1 MLEATSVLEGPAR
14 PHDASYENGVGRGV
28 TARRRQVPLADSY
41 RTLTSAEI
49 LRDHYAAE
57 LPPGY
62 DLILEFTSER
72 VCLTAKGPGLREREC
87 IDVAPDAAERSSL
100 FRRLA
105 ATAKLHARVRRGTHD

>member
-1 MLEATSVLEGPAR
+1 LGWRDLEATSVLEGPAR
-14 PHDASYENGVGRGV
+14 PHDASY
-28 TARRRQVPLADSY
+28 
-41 RTLTSAEI
+41 EI

-62 DLILEFTSER
+62 DLILESTSER

-87 IDVAPDAAERSSL
+87 VDVAPDAAERSSL

-105 ATAKLHARVRRGTHD
+105 ATAKLYARVRRGTHD